1 LSKTTKAE
9 ASLEAQEKKPE
20 RVDAP
25 TFEKEDL
32 IRAANSVF
40 GVQPEVLL
48 VALKGVEAPI
58 TETEAKEKL
67 QEYLA
72 RPVGA

>member
-9 ASLEAQEKKPE
+9 ASVEAQETKPGV
-20 RVDAP
+20 VDAP

-40 GVQPEVLL
+40 GVQPEVML

-58 TETEAKEKL
+58 TEAEARKKL

-72 RPVGA
+72 RPVD